1 MIILAID
8 IGNTAIT
15 CGVFINDVL
24 SERSD
29 FKNLDQFKLY
39 LENNLKQKEKIIISS
54 VVPQKTQKIK
64 SLIQNIKKHIQIII
78 IDAELSNLKL
88 KVKEPNSV
96 GADRLCNIKAALI
109 LHKPPCIIIDFG
121 TAITYDVIN
130 NNHEFIGGVIAPGIE
145 TSSEY
150 LISKAALLSST
161 DLKFPPKAI
170 GITTTENI
178 QSGIMF
184 GAIDQVNGM
193 IKRIEKETRLKYDI
207 ILTGGISKI
216 LSLHFTQKHILD
228 ADLTL
233 KGMFF
238 IYKSTLSL

>member
-1 MIILAID
+1 M
-8 IGNTAIT
+8 
-15 CGVFINDVL
+15 
-24 SERSD
+24 
-29 FKNLDQFKLY
+29 
-39 LENNLKQKEKIIISS
+39 
-54 VVPQKTQKIK
+54 
-64 SLIQNIKKHIQIII
+64 SL
-78 IDAELSNLKL
+78 
-88 KVKEPNSV
+88 
-96 GADRLCNIKAALI
+96 
-109 LHKPPCIIIDFG
+109 IIIDFG

-161 DLKFPPKAI
+161 DLKFPQKAI